1 MRLALNVA
9 LALLTGFG
17 AFGLSS
23 DCTPGSTTVLVT
35 DCSGAPVAGA
45 RIDIKVCCAANA
57 QSSAVTEAHG
67 LASFQSHINDICQA
81 TVSFAGCRPPRLAA
95 AAAPSPTSTDSA
107 SVRCRCVKDRE

>member
-9 LALLTGFG
+9 LALAAGLG
-17 AFGLSS
+17 ALGLSS
-23 DCTPGSTTVLVT
+23 DCTPGSTAVLVT

-67 LASFQSHINDICQA
+67 LASFQNHINDICQA
-81 TVSFAGCRPPRLAA
+81 TVSFAGMAPTQFGSGSCTRPDQHGYSKCTVQVCKR
-95 AAAPSPTSTDSA
+95 
-107 SVRCRCVKDRE
+107 